1 MAIRGGRFT
10 LGLFLMLLSQ
20 VAGIV
25 ALIGVLLNEP
35 AVSGRGPHVWL
46 WAPVLFLAS
55 GLWFFL
61 SSLRKQ
67 REPDSPRRP
76 LRQFALNSAFA
87 VALLV
92 LAAILMVVL
101 IPIAYMLLIA
111 LSGDWP

>member
-10 LGLFLMLLSQ
+10 LGLFLMLLAP
-20 VAGIV
+20 VFGIV

-35 AVSGRGPHVWL
+35 AVSGKGPHVWL
-46 WAPVLFLAS
+46 WVPVLLLAS

-61 SSLRKQ
+61 SSLRKPQ
-67 REPDSPRRP
+67 DPDSPRRP

-101 IPIAYMLLIA
+101 IPFAFMLLTT